1 MIQRKLRSKL
11 LHDRKLKFV
20 LTAVLLTVAILPG
33 IGSSLTL
40 QLPEIHIVKGR
51 TAAGHPYMNGGF
63 NYDEQRAMEQAAQ
76 PFNLKLLFA
85 NSVGTPAVPAF
96 LVLGANDGSPIEKIS
111 LYGPWLYIQLPPG
124 SYTILARFARH
135 TVLVRDVHLREG
147 LQRTYV
153 LRGDR
158 RRIDARLVN
167 P

>member
-1 MIQRKLRSKL
+1 MIQRKLRSTL
-11 LHDRKLKFV
+11 LHHGKSKFT
-20 LTAVLLTVAILPG
+20 LTAVLVTVTILLG
-33 IGSSLTL
+33 LGSSLTV

-63 NYDEQRAMEQAAQ
+63 SYDEQRAMEQAAQ

-96 LVLGANDGSPIEKIS
+96 LVIGANDGSPIEKIS

-135 TVLVRDVHLREG
+135 TVLVRDVHLRQG
-147 LQRTYV
+147 RQRTYV
-153 LRGDR
+153 FRGDR
-158 RRIDARLVN
+158 RRINASVVN
-167 P
+167 Q